1 MSIRGFMIGLA
12 LVAIAPP
19 AWATS
24 FTFNTD
30 PIVGEDP
37 AFIPDVTATFDI
49 VDGGAALQI
58 TLTNDSPAEWSIG
71 QSLSGVYWDITTASV
86 LTADT
91 AIIAA
96 G

>member
-24 FTFNTD
+24 FTFLLD

-37 AFIPDVTATFDI
+37 AFIPEVTATFDTGNAYLVGEDPYQWLVRVRDRLVHLHAKDI
-49 VDGGAALQI
+49 
-58 TLTNDSPAEWSIG
+58 SIQ
-71 QSLSGVYWDITTASV
+71 QSDV
-86 LTADT
+86 
-91 AIIAA
+91 
-96 G
+96 